1 MIEPIIEN
9 YSAYHRLNNQS
20 KFIFF
25 LANPELPICN
35 RRKRN
40 VKVDRESLLD
50 IRPNL
55 RISLISN
62 DPFREKQN
70 SVDLTWRDVISPTR
84 VCSHSN
90 LHDLILFCNYFPQCS
105 LNLVSFLDSFNL
117 GCEKYAK

>member
-1 MIEPIIEN
+1 M
-9 YSAYHRLNNQS
+9 S

-40 VKVDRESLLD
+40 VKVDHESLLD

-62 DPFREKQN
+62 DPFRGKKN

-84 VCSHSN
+84 VGSHSN
-90 LHDLILFCNYFPQCS
+90 LHDLILFCTQ
-105 LNLVSFLDSFNL
+105 
-117 GCEKYAK
+117 KYNAH